1 MDNPETV
8 TTLGTRH
15 RTKTTRTINTTQY
28 VLGTTMQNTKD
39 EEKQNNKHNTICVG
53 HHYTQDTRRI
63 QANTK
68 HNTICVGHHYAKY

>member
-28 VLGTTMQNTKD
+28 VLGTTMHKTQDKYNQKI
-39 EEKQNNKHNTICVG
+39 NTI
-53 HHYTQDTRRI
+53 HYVLGTTM
-63 QANTK
+63 
-68 HNTICVGHHYAKY
+68 

>member
-15 RTKTTRTINTTQY
+15 RTKTTRTINTTHY

-39 EEKQNNKHNTICVG
+39 EYKQTINT
-53 HHYTQDTRRI
+53 TQYVLGT
-63 QANTK
+63 TM
-68 HNTICVGHHYAKY
+68 

>member
-28 VLGTTMQNTKD
+28 VLGTTMHKTQDKYNKKINTIHYVLGTTMQNTKD
-39 EEKQNNKHNTICVG
+39 E
-53 HHYTQDTRRI
+53 
-63 QANTK
+63 
-68 HNTICVGHHYAKY
+68 